1 MRDLKLRYVI
11 QLLSNLE
18 TQSGK
23 DAKAMVDAQKRVQ
36 DALAQ
41 TEGKVGR
48 LEKVLLRVAGAGT
61 ASAERQAMVLAR
73 LAVRYDQV
81 ASAAERYAK
90 AAAKAAPQVLAGG
103 AAGAYAVGAMTQR
116 PMEYSTRL
124 AQMSNTAFAQRDVA
138 GRISGKQTLDAAIR
152 AAVRV
157 GGGSRDSAAEAL
169 DALIASGTMS
179 PQQAITLLPRLMKGS
194 TASGATPTELGMI
207 GVRSAQSFRIPME
220 QMDQVLNEAMAAGQA
235 GGFELR
241 DMAKWLPQTMAAGGT
256 AGLGGMGDFRR
267 LLASMQAGVTTAGSK
282 DEAGNNLV
290 NLLAKINSRDTAND
304 FSKQGIDLTGRL
316 ASARGNGVNALDA
329 FVDLVDEVASRD
341 KAFVEAKRKL
351 ASAGTAGEKTDAANS
366 VLQLLQGKAV
376 GQVIQDRQALMALV
390 AELGQRD
397 YIKSV
402 MQRSRTDTG
411 AIGNAFGVMSQET
424 GFAKQQAA
432 NELAFA
438 QDTAFKAV
446 EPVFKGIFTSGSEVA
461 RMFPNLS
468 AATVGLVG
476 AFAAATTALGGGA
489 VVGMLAGRGAAAAAG
504 AGAAGAGAGAA
515 GALAG
520 GAGAAR
526 LGVAGAAAFA
536 AWQGTRLYSALDDWY
551 NTANRDSMGKGV
563 VLSEDAR
570 RRLGQATPTSRERVA
585 RGAYLGSIG
594 MPQDITSLGAGG
606 GLSLG
611 TGKLDVAVRVTDD
624 RVTATTQVTQPMS
637 LVKINPGSTNPGS
650 YQ

>member
-1 MRDLKLRYVI
+1 MRDLKLRYVV

-18 TQSGK
+18 TQSGR
-23 DAKAMVDAQKRVQ
+23 DAKAMVEAQKRVQ
-36 DALAQ
+36 DALEK
-41 TEGKVGR
+41 TSGKVGR
-48 LEKVLLRVAGAGT
+48 LEQFLLRVAGAGT

-90 AAAKAAPQVLAGG
+90 AAAKATPQVMAGG

-138 GRISGKQTLDAAIR
+138 GRIEGKQTLDAAIR

-157 GGGSRDSAAEAL
+157 GGGSRDAAAEAL
-169 DALIASGTMS
+169 DALIASGTMT
-179 PQQAITLLPRLMKGS
+179 PQQAIALLPRLMKGS

-241 DMAKWLPQTMAAGGT
+241 DMAKWLPQTMAAGST
-256 AGLGGMGDFRR
+256 AGMGGMDDLRR

-316 ASARGNGVNALDA
+316 ATARGQGVNALDA

-351 ASAGTAGEKTDAANS
+351 ASAGTAGEKAEAANS

-397 YIKSV
+397 YVKSV

-411 AIGNAFGVMSQET
+411 AIGTAFGVMSQET

-438 QDTAFKAV
+438 QDSAFKAV
-446 EPVFKGIFTSGSEVA
+446 EPVFKGIFESGSEVA
-461 RMFPNLS
+461 RMFPTLA
-468 AATVGLVG
+468 AATVGLTG
-476 AFAAATTALGGGA
+476 AFAAAAAALGGGA
-489 VVGMLAGRGAAAAAG
+489 VGGMLAGRGAAAAAG
-504 AGAAGAGAGAA
+504 AGAAGAGAA
-515 GALAG
+515 GA
-520 GAGAAR
+520 GAGAAVAGGAR
-526 LGVAGAAAFA
+526 FARFGVAGAAAFA
-536 AWQGTRLYSALDDWY
+536 GWQSLRLWDAVGQL
-551 NTANRDSMGKGV
+551 R
-563 VLSEDAR
+563 DAR
-570 RRLGQATPTSRERVA
+570 AQEAEAKRGSFLTPETRARLERQRMPLPPGPGLPGQPDL
-585 RGAYLGSIG
+585 LGVPG
-594 MPQDITSLGAGG
+594 MGG
-606 GLSLG
+606 GLALG
-611 TGKLDVAVRVTDD
+611 QGKLDVAVRVTDD

-637 LVKINPGSTNPGS
+637 LVKINPGNTNPGS
-650 YQ
+650 YR

>member
-23 DAKAMVDAQKRVQ
+23 DAKAMVEAQQRVQ
-36 DALAQ
+36 KALSD

-90 AAAKAAPQVLAGG
+90 AAAKAAPQVMAGG

-116 PMEYSTRL
+116 PMDYSTRL

-138 GRISGKQTLDAAIR
+138 GRIYGKQTLDAAIR

-241 DMAKWLPQTMAAGGT
+241 DMAKWLPQTMAAAGT
-256 AGLGGMGDFRR
+256 AGMGGMGDFRR
-267 LLASMQAGVTTAGSK
+267 LLASMQAGVTTAGTK

-316 ASARGNGVNALDA
+316 AKARGQGVNALDA

-351 ASAGTAGEKTDAANS
+351 AAAGTAGEKADAANS

-402 MQRSRTDTG
+402 MQRSRADTG
-411 AIGNAFGVMSQET
+411 AINTAFGVMSQET

-446 EPVFKGIFTSGSEVA
+446 EPVFKGIFESGSEVA
-461 RMFPNLS
+461 RMFPNLA
-468 AATVGLVG
+468 AATVGLTG
-476 AFAAATTALGGGA
+476 AFATAAAALGGGA
-489 VVGMLAGRGAAAAAG
+489 VGGLLAGRGAAAAAG
-504 AGAAGAGAGAA
+504 AAAGAGAGAA
-515 GALAG
+515 GA
-520 GAGAAR
+520 
-526 LGVAGAAAFA
+526 
-536 AWQGTRLYSALDDWY
+536 S
-551 NTANRDSMGKGV
+551 
-563 VLSEDAR
+563 
-570 RRLGQATPTSRERVA
+570 
-585 RGAYLGSIG
+585 
-594 MPQDITSLGAGG
+594 
-606 GLSLG
+606 
-611 TGKLDVAVRVTDD
+611 
-624 RVTATTQVTQPMS
+624 
-637 LVKINPGSTNPGS
+637 
-650 YQ
+650 

>member
-81 ASAAERYAK
+81 ASAAERYAR
-90 AAAKAAPQVLAGG
+90 AAAKAVPQVMAGG

-124 AQMSNTAFAQRDVA
+124 AQMANTAFADRNVA

-157 GGGSRDSAAEAL
+157 GGGSRDSAAETL
-169 DALIASGTMS
+169 DALIASGTMT
-179 PQQAITLLPRLMKGS
+179 PEQAIRMLPKLMRGS
-194 TASGATPTELGMI
+194 TASGAAPTELGMI
-207 GVRSAQSFRIPME
+207 GVRSTQSFRISPD
-220 QMDQVLNEAMAAGQA
+220 QIDQVLNEAMAAGQA
-235 GGFELR
+235 GGFELK
-241 DMAKWLPQTMAAGGT
+241 DMAKWLPQTMAA
-256 AGLGGMGDFRR
+256 AGMSGMGGMGDMRR
-267 LLASMQAGVTTAGSK
+267 ILASMQASVTTAGTK

-290 NLLAKINSRDTAND
+290 NLLAKINSRDTAKD
-304 FSKQGIDLTGRL
+304 FEKEGIDLTGRL
-316 ASARGNGVNALDA
+316 ASARGKGVNALDA
-329 FVDLVDEVASRD
+329 FVQLVDEVASRD
-341 KAFVEAKRKL
+341 KDFVAAKRKL
-351 ASAGTAGEKTDAANS
+351 QQAGTQGEKAEAAQAMA
-366 VLQLLQGKAV
+366 QLLQGRAV
-376 GQVIQDRQALMALV
+376 GKVIQDRQALMALI
-390 AELGQRD
+390 AEMGQRD
-397 YIKSV
+397 YIKKV
-402 MQRSRTDTG
+402 MQTMASDTG
-411 AIGNAFGVMSQET
+411 AIGTAFGVMSQESS
-424 GFAKQQAA
+424 FAKQGAA

-438 QDTAFKAV
+438 QDTAFKGV
-446 EPVFKGIFTSGSEVA
+446 EPVFKGIFDSGSEVA
-461 RMFPNLS
+461 RMFPTLS

-476 AFAAATTALGGGA
+476 AFTAATAALGGSA
-489 VVGMLAGRGAAAAAG
+489 VAGMLAGRGAAAAAG
-504 AGAAGAGAGAA
+504 AGAGAATGAA
-515 GALAG
+515 GAVAG
-520 GAGAAR
+520 GVGSARAGVV
-526 LGVAGAAAFA
+526 GAGLFA
-536 AWQGTRLYSALDDWY
+536 GWQGYRLYSALGEWY
-551 NTANRDSMGKGV
+551 DAANRDSLGKGV

-570 RRLGQATPTSRERVA
+570 RRLGQSSSSTRERAA

-594 MPQDITSLGAGG
+594 MPQDIASLGAGG

-637 LVKINPGSTNPGS
+637 LVKINPGNTNPGS
-650 YQ
+650 YK